1 MNVPFADLKKEFKR
15 VLLNLSFSEEKAEL
29 CAGIFAANSR
39 DGVYSHGLNRFSA
52 FVNTVKEKV
61 VDIHAEPGFVERNG
75 LIEIWDGHSGP
86 GMYNATKAM
95 NRAIELA
102 KSDGIGCLAMRNT
115 NHWMRGGTYG
125 WQAADAAC
133 IGICFTNTM
142 ANMPPWGGREPRL
155 GNNPMVIAVPREEG
169 HIVLDMAMSQ
179 FSYGK
184 LQESNNK
191 KMELPVYGGYDEDGN
206 LSRDPSLIIKSRR
219 ALPIGYWKG
228 SGLAFMLDVLLT
240 AISGGRSTAAINS
253 TVKESGVSQFFLC
266 LHQSDY
272 HHELVEEIIQYTKS
286 SAPAEPG
293 GRISYPGENTL
304 AIRRSNELNGI
315 PVDEAIWAEVLK
327 M

>member
-1 MNVPFADLKKEFKR
+1 
-15 VLLNLSFSEEKAEL
+15 
-29 CAGIFAANSR
+29 
-39 DGVYSHGLNRFSA
+39 
-52 FVNTVKEKV
+52 
-61 VDIHAEPGFVERNG
+61 
-75 LIEIWDGHSGP
+75 
-86 GMYNATKAM
+86 
-95 NRAIELA
+95 
-102 KSDGIGCLAMRNT
+102 
-115 NHWMRGGTYG
+115 
-125 WQAADAAC
+125 
-133 IGICFTNTM
+133 
-142 ANMPPWGGREPRL
+142 
-155 GNNPMVIAVPREEG
+155 MVIAVPRDEG

-184 LQESNNK
+184 LQESNIKN
-191 KMELPVYGGYDEDGN
+191 MELPVYGGYDEDGN
-206 LSRDPSLIIKSRR
+206 ITKDPSAIIKSRR

-272 HHELVEEIIQYTKS
+272 HHELIEEIIQYTKS
-286 SAPAEPG
+286 SALTEPG
-293 GRISYPGENTL
+293 GHIRYPGENTL